1 MLQYNSGNLALASW
15 RHDTLNGKSSDNK
28 ERDWKGDLT
37 LRLSVF
43 AIATFVIIN
52 SRFG

>member
-1 MLQYNSGNLALASW
+1 M
-15 RHDTLNGKSSDNK
+15 LNGKSSDNK
-28 ERDWKGDLT
+28 ERDWEGGDLT
-37 LRLSVF
+37 PKLSVF